1 MDHDCQRSAGNL
13 INRAPKRRMSFA
25 SLKTNNLATLR
36 KWMKKKGGGP
46 KKLFTRKYRRLFSL
60 FPTINL
66 LPNKITIETDIFL
79 GFGMHTQSF
88 FLFDFISFFFLGGGG

>member
-36 KWMKKKGGGP
+36 KWMKKKRWRP
-46 KKLFTRKYRRLFSL
+46 EEIVYSEVSSFVFLVS
-60 FPTINL
+60 N
-66 LPNKITIETDIFL
+66 NKPSTK
-79 GFGMHTQSF
+79 
-88 FLFDFISFFFLGGGG
+88 

>member
-1 MDHDCQRSAGNL
+1 MDHDWQRSAGNL

-25 SLKTNNLATLR
+25 SLKTNNLATLNG
-36 KWMKKKGGGP
+36 WKKKGGGP

-60 FPTINL
+60 FPRINL

-79 GFGMHTQSF
+79 GFGMHTQSS
-88 FLFDFISFFFLGGGG
+88 FLFCFSLFFFCDK